1 MIKPA
6 AHFGEVIGDRKR
18 TAPGDFN
25 APHREPSPLICPET
39 ELSLKPTLKDRSID
53 HRGGLGR

>member
-6 AHFGEVIGDRKR
+6 AHFGEMIGDRER

-25 APHREPSPLICPET
+25 TPHREPSLVCRR
-39 ELSLKPTLKDRSID
+39 LDYR
-53 HRGGLGR
+53 